1 MRLLS
6 GLLCLL
12 FTSLVAAADKPGVT
26 MRTSGS
32 CSPAVADVKGNV
44 TITCNGVSAEALKKL
59 EKVPALLEQLIRNSD
74 RAALIAKLDELI
86 GYAEPAPTSFFVI
99 YGFRTTA
106 DGISVNR
113 TTFPYSD
120 VKKSATYSAFR
131 ELLTHIPNPY
141 ALTDKV
147 VIFRIRD
154 EQVLDSGNAIDATSL
169 GNLAVLIVP
178 IELLQHYGNDHHM
191 TFSILKS
198 QLAQLFPEEIK

>member
-1 MRLLS
+1 MRFLS
-6 GLLCLL
+6 GLLCFLIA
-12 FTSLVAAADKPGVT
+12 SLVAAADKPAVT

-44 TITCNGVSAEALKKL
+44 TITCNGVSADALKKL
-59 EKVPALLEQLIRNSD
+59 EKVPALLEQVIRNSD

-86 GYAEPAPTSFFVI
+86 EYAEPVPTAFFII
-99 YGFRTTA
+99 YGFRVTDA
-106 DGISVNR
+106 GISVER

-120 VKKSATYSAFR
+120 VKKKASYGEFR
-131 ELLTHIPNPY
+131 ALLTHIPNPY
-141 ALTDKV
+141 ALNDKV
-147 VIFRIRD
+147 IIFRIRD
-154 EQVLDSGNAIDATSL
+154 EQVLGSGNAVDATSL

-178 IELLQHYGNDHHM
+178 IELLQHYDNDHHM